1 MDIGLLLLRL
11 VIGLTLLAHGAQKLF
26 GGLEQ
31 ASAGMEQIGFV
42 PGRRS
47 AILAGLAEAGGG
59 LLMALGLATPAAAAA
74 VFAVMFVAGV
84 SAHLKQGFFLSKGG
98 YEYTLVLGLAG
109 LSVAFTGPGRVSIDA
124 LAGVNLGGVRWGL
137 LALVL
142 GLVAGGIQLASRRRP
157 AASPQKASG
166 NSRAFALGRADTRH
180 WLRFALQSARQSA

>member
-11 VIGLTLLAHGAQKLF
+11 VVGLTLAAHGAQKLF

-31 ASAGMEQIGFV
+31 ASAGLEQVGFV

-59 LLMALGLATPAAAAA
+59 LLLALGLATPAAASV
-74 VFAVMFVAGV
+74 VFGVMFVAGV

-109 LSVAFTGPGRVSIDA
+109 LSVAFTGPGRVSMDA

-142 GLVAGGIQLASRRRP
+142 GLAAGGIQLAGRRRP
-157 AASPQKASG
+157 AASPQKA
-166 NSRAFALGRADTRH
+166 
-180 WLRFALQSARQSA
+180 

>member
-1 MDIGLLLLRL
+1 MDTGLLLLRL
-11 VIGLTLLAHGAQKLF
+11 VIALTFLAHGAQKLF

-157 AASPQKASG
+157 AASPQKA
-166 NSRAFALGRADTRH
+166 
-180 WLRFALQSARQSA
+180 